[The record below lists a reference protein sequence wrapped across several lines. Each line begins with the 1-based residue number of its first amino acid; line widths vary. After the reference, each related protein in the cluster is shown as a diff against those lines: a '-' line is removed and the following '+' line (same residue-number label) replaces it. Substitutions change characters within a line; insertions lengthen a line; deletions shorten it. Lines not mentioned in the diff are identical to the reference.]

1 MATANFYSF
10 ISLSLLKKEFLEH
23 RYRSIS
29 HSPSPLTPHPS
40 PLTLHLSLVSY
51 IPTDLHQQCPLPRTI
66 QLNKQHRIITALPEE
81 LNLKIKAYGS
91 TTLDREDLEQGVE
104 PDSCYYIQKA
114 EPIKTRTLDQASDPP
129 PDLAVEVD
137 ITSASRRCFTIYLQL
152 GIPEVCQYTS
162 GVAAMAAHSKLRWRM
177 AY

>member
-1 MATANFYSF
+1 MKGDGYC
-10 ISLSLLKKEFLEH
+10 EFLFL
-23 RYRSIS
+23 YQFIAPKKGIS
-29 HSPSPLTPHPS
+29 RTPLQKFFPFTLTPSPLTPHPS
-40 PLTLHLSLVSY
+40 PFTSHSFPTSPLTCTNNVLS
-51 IPTDLHQQCPLPRTI
+51 RGTI

-129 PDLAVEVD
+129 PDLAV
-137 ITSASRRCFTIYLQL
+137 
-152 GIPEVCQYTS
+152 
-162 GVAAMAAHSKLRWRM
+162 
-177 AY
+177 